1 MFDTLHPQ
9 DKEQRGELIVNE
21 YKVLVT
27 GSDSIGYS
35 FMKNI
40 IELANKGAVLEEGKV
55 PALRFPH
62 QAWMYLN
69 TEELMVNKP
78 GFQFQIMQEIF
89 TKEQLDDMDW
99 DTLKATVKKKYG
111 ISGRDR
117 QLITLQYL
125 KASGQTE

>member
-1 MFDTLHPQ
+1 M
-9 DKEQRGELIVNE
+9 NE

-27 GSDSIGYS
+27 GSDGIGYN
-35 FMKNI
+35 FIKNVVD
-40 IELANKGAVLEEGKV
+40 LANKGATLQEGKV
-55 PALRFPH
+55 PTMRFPFS
-62 QAWMYLN
+62 AWMYLK
-69 TEELMVNKP
+69 TDELMESKP

-117 QLITLQYL
+117 NLLVTQYL

>member
-1 MFDTLHPQ
+1 M
-9 DKEQRGELIVNE
+9 NE

-89 TKEQLDDMDW
+89 TKDQLDDMDW
-99 DTLKATVKKKYG
+99 DTFKYTLKRKYG
-111 ISGRDR
+111 LGGRNR
-117 QLITLQYL
+117 EQMTREYL
-125 KASGQTE
+125 KASGQVE

>member
-1 MFDTLHPQ
+1 M
-9 DKEQRGELIVNE
+9 NE

-35 FMKNI
+35 FMKNVV
-40 IELANKGAVLEEGKV
+40 ELANMGAVIEDNKV

-62 QAWMYLN
+62 SCWMYLQ
-69 TEELMVNKP
+69 TKELMENKP

-99 DTLKATVKKKYG
+99 SEFKAVVKKKYG
-111 ISGRDR
+111 ITGRDR
-117 QLITLQYL
+117 TLLTNQYL
-125 KASGQTE
+125 KASGQVE

>member
-1 MFDTLHPQ
+1 M
-9 DKEQRGELIVNE
+9 NE

-62 QAWMYLN
+62 SAWMYLN

-89 TKEQLDDMDW
+89 TKDQLDELEW
-99 DTLKATVKKKYG
+99 SEFKAVVKKKYG
-111 ISGRDR
+111 ITGRDR
-117 QLITLQYL
+117 TLLTNQYL

>member
-1 MFDTLHPQ
+1 M
-9 DKEQRGELIVNE
+9 NE

-35 FMKNI
+35 FMKNVV
-40 IELANKGAVLEEGKV
+40 ELANMGAVIEDNKV

-62 QAWMYLN
+62 SCWMYLQ
-69 TEELMVNKP
+69 TKELMENKP

-99 DTLKATVKKKYG
+99 DELKRTVKKKYG

-117 QLITLQYL
+117 GLITVQYL
-125 KASGQTE
+125 KASGQVE

>member
-1 MFDTLHPQ
+1 M
-9 DKEQRGELIVNE
+9 NE

-62 QAWMYLN
+62 SAWMYLN

-78 GFQFQIMQEIF
+78 GFQFQVMQENF
-89 TKEQLDDMDW
+89 TKEQLDDLEW
-99 DTLKATVKKKYG
+99 SEFKAVVKKKHG

-117 QLITLQYL
+117 TLMTNQYL
-125 KASGQTE
+125 KASGQVE

>member
-1 MFDTLHPQ
+1 M
-9 DKEQRGELIVNE
+9 NE

-35 FMKNI
+35 FMKNV

-55 PALRFPH
+55 PALRFP
-62 QAWMYLN
+62 QSAWMYLR
-69 TEELMVNKP
+69 TDELLESKP
-78 GFQFQIMQEIF
+78 GMQFQIMQEIF

-99 DTLKATVKKKYG
+99 DTLKTTVKKKYG

-117 QLITLQYL
+117 GLITVQYL

>member
-1 MFDTLHPQ
+1 M
-9 DKEQRGELIVNE
+9 NE

-35 FMKNI
+35 FMKNVV
-40 IELANKGAVLEEGKV
+40 ELANMGAVIEDNKV

-62 QAWMYLN
+62 SCWMYLQ
-69 TEELMVNKP
+69 TKELMENKP

-99 DTLKATVKKKYG
+99 AEFKTVVKKKYG
-111 ISGRDR
+111 ITGRDR
-117 QLITLQYL
+117 TLLTNQYL

>member
-1 MFDTLHPQ
+1 M
-9 DKEQRGELIVNE
+9 NE

-62 QAWMYLN
+62 SAWMYLK
-69 TEELMVNKP
+69 TDKLMESKP
-78 GFQFQIMQEIF
+78 GFQFQVMQENF
-89 TKEQLDDMDW
+89 TKEQLDELEW
-99 DTLKATVKKKYG
+99 SEFKAVLKKKYQIG
-111 ISGRDR
+111 GRDR
-117 QLITLQYL
+117 QVMTQQYL
-125 KASGQTE
+125 KASGQVESSKEEK

>member
-1 MFDTLHPQ
+1 M
-9 DKEQRGELIVNE
+9 NE

-35 FMKNI
+35 FMKNVV
-40 IELANKGAVLEEGKV
+40 ELANMGAVIEDNKV

-62 QAWMYLN
+62 SCWMYLQ
-69 TEELMVNKP
+69 TKELMENKP

-99 DTLKATVKKKYG
+99 AEFKTVVKKKYG
-111 ISGRDR
+111 ITGRDR
-117 QLITLQYL
+117 TLLTNQYL
-125 KASGQTE
+125 KASGQVE

>member
-1 MFDTLHPQ
+1 M
-9 DKEQRGELIVNE
+9 NE
-21 YKVLVT
+21 YKILVT

-55 PALRFPH
+55 PALRFP
-62 QAWMYLN
+62 QSAWMYLR
-69 TEELMVNKP
+69 TEELLESKP
-78 GFQFQIMQEIF
+78 GMQFQIMQEIF

-99 DTLKATVKKKYG
+99 ETLKATVKKKFS

-117 QLITLQYL
+117 NLLITQYL
-125 KASGQTE
+125 KASGQIE

>member
-1 MFDTLHPQ
+1 
-9 DKEQRGELIVNE
+9 VNE

-35 FMKNI
+35 FMKNVV
-40 IELANKGAVLEEGKV
+40 ELANMGAVIEDNKV

-62 QAWMYLN
+62 SCWMYLQ
-69 TEELMVNKP
+69 TKELMENKP

>member
-1 MFDTLHPQ
+1 M
-9 DKEQRGELIVNE
+9 IE

-35 FMKNI
+35 FMKNVV
-40 IELANKGAVLEEGKV
+40 ELANMGAVIEDNKV

-62 QAWMYLN
+62 SCWMYLQ
-69 TEELMVNKP
+69 TKELMENKP

>member
-1 MFDTLHPQ
+1 M
-9 DKEQRGELIVNE
+9 NE

-35 FMKNI
+35 FMKNVV
-40 IELANKGAVLEEGKV
+40 ELANMGAVIEDNKV

-62 QAWMYLN
+62 SCWMYLQ
-69 TEELMVNKP
+69 TKELMENKP

-99 DTLKATVKKKYG
+99 SEFKAVVKKKYG
-111 ISGRDR
+111 ITGRDR
-117 QLITLQYL
+117 TLLTNQYL